1 MSNLATWQLGSLTPE
16 AFPNF
21 STKLAEGDFMSLIP
35 CPDCCK
41 QISDKAISCPQCG
54 FPINSKIE
62 YDHSDMQSVLKTP
75 YTSKTEIINSIETN
89 YNNKVK
95 SKKGIGEII
104 TSILFSTVEKTS
116 TAKIIC
122 PYCKKSGYV
131 STKTVI
137 RKSGIHGG
145 KATAG
150 VFTGGLSLLV
160 TGLSGKQKVSEYKCC
175 NCNAKWNA

>member
-1 MSNLATWQLGSLTPE
+1 MP
-16 AFPNF
+16 
-21 STKLAEGDFMSLIP
+21 LIP
-35 CPDCCK
+35 CPECSK

-62 YDHSDMQSVLKTP
+62 YDHSNMESVLETP
-75 YTSKTEIINSIETN
+75 DTSKTEIVNSISTK
-89 YNNKVK
+89 YNGKAK
-95 SKKGIGEII
+95 SKKNNIGEII
-104 TSILFSTVEKTS
+104 TSILFSIVEKTS

-122 PYCKKSGYV
+122 PYCKKGGYV
-131 STKTVI
+131 NMKSVI

-160 TGLSGKQKVSEYKCC
+160 TGLSGKQRVSEYKCC
-175 NCNAKWNA
+175 NCNAKWTT